1 MGETT
6 PDRDAIASYRDHH
19 IGRLFLRA
27 HRDFSERA
35 MCKLQ
40 ERGHDGLGPAHMG
53 LLPHLDVDGTRASV
67 LAERAAISK
76 QAAGVLVQDLESKG
90 YVRREPD
97 PADRRAA
104 IVCFTADGERFLRD
118 AYDVKHEIEAE
129 YRAILGESGF
139 DRLQHL
145 LSQIVD
151 DPPMG

>member
-1 MGETT
+1 MSEIL
-6 PDRDAIASYRDHH
+6 PDRDTIASYRDHH

-53 LLPHLDVDGTRASV
+53 LLPHLDVDGTRASI

-76 QAAGVLVQDLESKG
+76 QAAGVLVQDLETKG

-118 AYDVKHEIEAE
+118 AYDVKQEIEAE
-129 YRAILGESGF
+129 YRAILGDAGF
-139 DRLQHL
+139 DQLQTL
-145 LSQIVD
+145 LSQVVD
-151 DPPMG
+151 GPSAG